1 MTTANAKN
9 DARSDIWPP
18 QTPEEY
24 LAVADRYFM
33 AEDYYAGSDLLYYSA
48 VCAMAQL
55 GEIYGQPCGTRDDL
69 KAFAG
74 WLDEKHG
81 LDRRNAKDLM
91 VAFSFHDNA
100 KYRYMPPDEIDFI
113 QPLVRE
119 FIATLLSY
127 RQKAAR
133 YG

>member
-24 LAVADRYFM
+24 LAVANRYFM
-33 AEDYYAGSDLLYYSA
+33 AEDYYAGSDLLYYST
-48 VCAMAQL
+48 VCALAQL
-55 GEIYGQPCGTRDDL
+55 GKIYGQPCGTREEL
-69 KAFAG
+69 KAFAV

-81 LDRRNAKDLM
+81 QDRRHYEDLM

-100 KYRYMPPDEIDFI
+100 KYRYIPPDEIDFI

-133 YG
+133 RD

>member
-1 MTTANAKN
+1 MTAANAKI

-18 QTPEEY
+18 QTPEEF
-24 LAVADRYFM
+24 LAVADRYFT

-48 VCAMAQL
+48 VCALAQL
-55 GEIYGQPCGTRDDL
+55 GEIYGQPCGTRDEL

-81 LDRRNAKDLM
+81 LDRRHAQDLM
-91 VAFSFHDNA
+91 VALSFHDNA

-127 RQKAAR
+127 QQKAAR